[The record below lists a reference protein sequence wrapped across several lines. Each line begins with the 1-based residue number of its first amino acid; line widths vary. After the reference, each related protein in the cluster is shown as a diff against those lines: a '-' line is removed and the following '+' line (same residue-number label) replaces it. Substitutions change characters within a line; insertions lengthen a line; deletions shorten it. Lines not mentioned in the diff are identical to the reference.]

1 MSLLFIEYKYS
12 YSPLYVNGV
21 VDEFISRYRD
31 TDTDTFLDTEVN
43 IFKTSYSNY
52 L

>member
-21 VDEFISRYRD
+21 VDEFISRYKV
-31 TDTDTFLDTEVN
+31 TDSFLDTEVN